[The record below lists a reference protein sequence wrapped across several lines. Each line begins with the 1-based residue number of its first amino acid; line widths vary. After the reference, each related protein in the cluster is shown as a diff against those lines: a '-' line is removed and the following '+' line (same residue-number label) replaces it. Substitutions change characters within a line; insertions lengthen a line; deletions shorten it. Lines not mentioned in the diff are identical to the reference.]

1 MIFKLFTMRKL
12 ILSLLLAGATA
23 FTANAQQEFATIELP
38 MNRAEDLVTLA
49 DDYGNVCIYYYQNRA
64 LNFALIAPDGKQIA
78 RHEIPYRYSQEPQLL
93 GTRVTDDEFVF
104 YSRYVNGRREY
115 LRPFA
120 INRETGAFRTMQD
133 EQINLERNVT
143 FVGGFGDKEH
153 FYMLYTD
160 RDNDMHLYRGSD
172 ADVAHMEHKVFRSEE
187 MPRTRVRNARESDM
201 IFVHPDMQ
209 HNVFTG
215 YHRSKIYSEGDKIHM
230 IFDGFH
236 LRGKSSDET
245 TTEIL
250 TLDWNTGK
258 TKYRTLPATDQGST
272 PNFNSFLYKN
282 KLFRV
287 HLDKDQFK
295 LAAYDFNTLQPIK
308 EYSYSGDEEIS
319 IKSTPVYQRGARS
332 LFSPDNTVI
341 EKTSKVMKNLAS
353 GVPAIT
359 VDTYDDNSLQLTI
372 GSYKAPDTDNAF
384 NQDPTRMV
392 RTPDRYVQTS
402 RGLMMLP
409 GRWVPAYNIPSYYLN
424 SPYYSRFFYDPFSRG
439 SNIPSG
445 PGISTYFRSVI
456 TADGLAKVPAE
467 DGKEPVVLQDKVE
480 TYEQELK
487 PEPELKTV
495 YKYGDK
501 LHYGYYDRRN
511 KTFKIVEFARGQEP
525 SAQQPM
531 E

>member
-1 MIFKLFTMRKL
+1 MRKL
-12 ILSLLLAGATA
+12 FLSILLAGVTA
-23 FTANAQQEFATIELP
+23 FAANAQQEFATIELP

-49 DDYGNVCIYYYQNRA
+49 DDNGNVCIYFYQNRE
-64 LNFALIAPDGKQIA
+64 LNFALLSPDGKQLA
-78 RHEIPYRYSQEPQLL
+78 KHQIPYRFSQEPQLL

-104 YSRYVNGRREY
+104 YTRYVNGRREY

-120 INRETGAFRTMQD
+120 INRETGAFRSMQD
-133 EQINLERNVT
+133 EQMELERNVT

-160 RDNDMHLYRGSD
+160 KDSNLHLYRDSD
-172 ADVAHMEHKVFRSEE
+172 ADVAHLERKIFKSEE
-187 MPRTRVRNARESDM
+187 MPRTRDRHARESDM
-201 IFVHPDMQ
+201 IYVHPDMQ

-215 YHRSKIYSEGDKIHM
+215 YHRSKIYSGGDKIHM
-230 IFDGFH
+230 IFDGFS
-236 LRGKSSDET
+236 LKGKSSKEA

-250 TLDWNTGK
+250 TLDWNSGT
-258 TKYRTLPATDQGST
+258 TSYRTLPAIEQRNMPT
-272 PNFNSFLYKN
+272 FNSFLYKN
-282 KLFRV
+282 TLFRV
-287 HLDKDQFK
+287 NMEKDKFN

-308 EYSYSGDEEIS
+308 EYSYTGDEEIT
-319 IKSTPVYQRGARS
+319 IKSTPVYQRGAKG

-353 GVPAIT
+353 GIPAIT
-359 VDTYDDNSLQLTI
+359 VDTYADSTLQLTI
-372 GSYKAPDTDNAF
+372 GSYKAPDSRTNDPF
-384 NQDPTRMV
+384 QDRNRMV

-424 SPYYSRFFYDPFSRG
+424 SPYYSRFFYDPYGQRSG
-439 SNIPSG
+439 LPAG

-456 TADGLAKVPAE
+456 TADGLMKVTAE
-467 DGKEPVVLQDKVE
+467 EGKEPVVLQDKVE
-480 TYEQELK
+480 SYEQELK

-495 YKYGDK
+495 YRYGDK

-511 KTFKIVEFARGQEP
+511 RTFRIVEFAHGQEP
-525 SAQQPM
+525 TGAQEQ
-531 E
+531 